1 LKAEQSFR
9 HQFLLAMPGLAD
21 GYFGGTVTYLCE
33 HSAEGAMGLV
43 INRPSEMALAEL
55 MGQLGIDLGAGVK
68 VATRGAPAVH
78 PVLEGGP
85 VSRERGFVLHT
96 DDCHYDV
103 SLDLG
108 EGLVLTASREALE
121 AIAVG
126 DGPERYLVALGF
138 AGWGPGQLEQE
149 MLDNAWLNCPVDNAV
164 IFDVPYEERVA
175 RAAATLGID
184 FRMLSGHAGHA

>member
-33 HSAEGAMGLV
+33 HGPDGAMGLV

-55 MGQLGIDLGAGVK
+55 LGQLGIDLGSDLKDAP
-68 VATRGAPAVH
+68 RGATAAR

-96 DDCHYDV
+96 DDCRYDV
-103 SLDLG
+103 SLELG

-121 AIAVG
+121 AIAAG

-149 MLDNAWLNCPVDNAV
+149 MMDNAWLNCPVDNAV
-164 IFDVPYEERVA
+164 IFDVPYEERVV

-184 FRMLSGHAGHA
+184 FKMLSGHAGHA